1 MFMEDEVTTRLSSAF
16 NTFASAILGQQ
27 NGATAVG
34 FDAASTQELEETI
47 AGLQRMVE
55 EEVAVPVEAQEPTE
69 VTEEAPTPEVT
80 YPSFGDDSEALAES
94 LAETPVNPIPENSS
108 SILIDETTSRFSSA
122 IWYEKVKEK
131 MITLAGL
138 GCIGSYTAFLLG
150 RMKPNRLIIYDNDRV
165 ETGNLSG
172 QFFSSQDCGQYKA
185 TAISNMLDR
194 YAEYYSTVSISE
206 RFTPSS
212 QATNIMI
219 CGFDNMEARKIFYNS
234 WKSRVNNL
242 SEEDRKL
249 CLFIDGRLAAEEFQ
263 VLCIAGDDTF
273 NMQKYE
279 RDWLFTDAE
288 AEATVCS
295 YKQTSYMANMIGS
308 IMVNLFTNFCANEC
322 DPIILRDLPFLT
334 SYDASMM
341 YFKTE
346 V

>member
-1 MFMEDEVTTRLSSAF
+1 MFMEDDVTTRLAGAF
-16 NTFASAILGQQ
+16 NTFTSAILGHQS
-27 NGATAVG
+27 NAAFAG

-55 EEVAVPVEAQEPTE
+55 EEVAVPAEAVESETPEE
-69 VTEEAPTPEVT
+69 VPATPEVT
-80 YPSFGDDSEALAES
+80 YPEFGDNNETLADALA
-94 LAETPVNPIPENSS
+94 AAPVTPIPENSS
-108 SILIDETTSRFSSA
+108 SILIDETTSRFSGA
-122 IWYEKVKEK
+122 IWYDKIKEK
-131 MITLAGL
+131 TITLAGL
-138 GCIGSYTAFLLG
+138 GGIGSYTAFLLG
-150 RMKPNRLIIYDNDRV
+150 RMKPRELIIYDNDRV

-185 TAISNMLDR
+185 TAVSSMLSR
-194 YAEYYSTVSISE
+194 YAEYYATAAISD
-206 RFTPSS
+206 RFTSLS
-212 QATNIMI
+212 QATDIMI
-219 CGFDNMEARKIFYNS
+219 CGFDNMEARRMFYTS
-234 WKSRVNNL
+234 WKTRVNHL
-242 SEEDRKL
+242 PEESRKL

-263 VLCIAGDDTF
+263 VLCITGDDTF

-295 YKQTSYMANMIGS
+295 YKQTSYMANMIAS

-322 DPIILRDLPFLT
+322 DPIIPRDLPFLT